1 MKLRIIINKE
11 MDVLKTEVAKLK
23 KDKTEYATNTNKVIE
38 KLTLLSVQ
46 KDDQLQNMTTD
57 ISMMNAS
64 FCMSSDDLLE
74 GSGKKKK
81 NKESKKEVKLKKQI
95 EEMDSKIIG
104 LQKQV
109 RDMNSEVNYY
119 KRKESKWMESE
130 QDFIKR
136 IYILEEFMIRSH
148 SVINRRAGRHMKT
161 LKKSMNLDL
170 KIFDT
175 LMQKQEVGLKLEEH
189 KKQLTN
195 SIKEMEEFSKSL
207 GGMNNMEIE
216 HLKSKINEDNKE
228 EKRDIEDDEVFFEV
242 DPKRSMSL
250 YSSPD
255 ALTRVGSTNDNLN
268 NTLDLGEPYTMR
280 NGSKKDHS
288 SPSPSESPEL
298 EEYLK
303 RLD

>member
-1 MKLRIIINKE
+1 

-46 KDDQLQNMTTD
+46 KDDQLQNMTTVD

-288 SPSPSESPEL
+288 SPSPS
-298 EEYLK
+298 
-303 RLD
+303 